1 MVDIVNPSTPVGR
14 TTSSGEAAGLMVSAN
29 GGNFTPSSVGSS
41 SFTMDGTAQGE
52 AIASGVTKLQ
62 VVNTGVT
69 TEAIYVSFGTTQ
81 VAADTQLA
89 IAAAAATNG
98 YYLPSPVDAP
108 TVSPIINVP
117 AAYVGG
123 FYAIANAVAG
133 DVQDV
138 IVSQG
143 V

>member
-1 MVDIVNPSTPVGR
+1 MIDILNPSTPVGT

-89 IAAAAATNG
+89 IAARSLRQRVIQRRSRLCAIWRKRCDRC
-98 YYLPSPVDAP
+98 SF
-108 TVSPIINVP
+108 
-117 AAYVGG
+117 GG
-123 FYAIANAVAG
+123 G
-133 DVQDV
+133 
-138 IVSQG
+138 SS
-143 V
+143 